1 MKYKVLKQHFGDK
14 QYWEGEEREVENEH
28 SAAALIAAG
37 LIAAIETSATEPPT
51 GPPEAQT
58 ESPIDET
65 AEAVEAVE
73 AVESKAKAAPQ
84 NKANQAPKNK

>member
-37 LIAAIETSATEPPT
+37 LIAAIEVSPTEP
-51 GPPEAQT
+51 
-58 ESPIDET
+58 PIDET

>member
-14 QYWEGEEREVENEH
+14 QYWEGEEREVGNEH

-37 LIAAIETSATEPPT
+37 LIAAIEVSPTEPPT
-51 GPPEAQT
+51 EPP
-58 ESPIDET
+58 IGET

-73 AVESKAKAAPQ
+73 AVDSKAKAAPQ
-84 NKANQAPKNK
+84 NKANQTPKNK

>member
-14 QYWEGEEREVENEH
+14 QYWEGEEREIDDEQK
-28 SAAALIAAG
+28 AAALVAAE
-37 LIAAIETSATEPPT
+37 LIAAIKTSATEPPT

>member
-37 LIAAIETSATEPPT
+37 LIAAIEVSPTEPL
-51 GPPEAQT
+51 
-58 ESPIDET
+58 IDET